1 MAGQTSQHEN
11 QLVKHFFA
19 PNNYLKHLMPQFPPM
34 KLMLAMFVCASLQ
47 LAGAQTNVVFQNCRP
62 GDLVKVK
69 CDQPLV
75 VLGKATLLEIGSN
88 TVTVCTASD
97 RFTLDKTNVILVPLE
112 SHATSA
118 SEASQVSSAAPPI
131 SPAPANTSTVPPSS
145 DILQTMESIRASV
158 IDPHKMEAYKEPKL
172 VNGKWEMVVDPNSP
186 NGKAKYDKANAYY
199 HDTMTGVMN
208 GSISQDELV
217 RQAKAV
223 LSQCDKYAPERKDD
237 PQYEKQIETLRDFVR
252 RSEAGEKID
261 FGKPVQ

>member
-1 MAGQTSQHEN
+1 
-11 QLVKHFFA
+11 
-19 PNNYLKHLMPQFPPM
+19 M

-199 HDTMTGVMN
+199 NDTMKGVMN

-217 RQAKAV
+217 RQAKEV

-237 PQYEKQIETLRDFVR
+237 PQYEKQIEILRDFVR